1 MSDSAL
7 SRLMAPIARR
17 MRLMVSRAVVELVN
31 DATRLQA
38 VQVSLL
44 SDEVRDSVERF
55 QEYGFTSVP
64 LPGAEAVALSVSGN
78 RDHVVVV
85 ATDDRR
91 YRKIGLQPGE
101 VAIYNNLGDYAIFR
115 AGSMEVRHSTRI
127 DLTAPVVAVSGNLTV
142 GGTIVA
148 TGQITGAGKNLSTH
162 VHTGVTSGGSNT
174 GAPA

>member
-1 MSDSAL
+1 MSGSAL
-7 SRLMAPIARR
+7 GRVMEPIARR
-17 MRLMVSRAVVELVN
+17 VRLMVARAVIELVN
-31 DATRLQA
+31 DATRMQS

-44 SDEVRDSVERF
+44 SDELRDSVERF

-64 LPGAEAVALSVSGN
+64 LPGAEGVALAVSGN

-91 YRKIGLQPGE
+91 YRKLGMQPGE
-101 VAIYNNLGDYAIFR
+101 VAIYNNVGDYVILK
-115 AGSMEVRHSTRI
+115 AGEIEVRHGTKVTI
-127 DLTAPVVAVSGNLTV
+127 TAPLVAISGNLTV